1 MLRRTVFVVLLTHA
15 LITLGFLVG
24 SLAPTAL
31 AKVRASAPA
40 MRRAAGLR
48 NRTTVFGIEAM

>member
-1 MLRRTVFVVLLTHA
+1 MLSRTVFVVLLTHA
-15 LITLGFLVG
+15 LITLGFELGV
-24 SLAPTAL
+24 LAPTAL

-48 NRTTVFGIEAM
+48 NRATDCGIGTM